1 MHEDGDEEDLDEDE
15 MLEALEN
22 NNNAERKQAETSSA
36 TMPAAQV
43 KSGSSPETAEVAS
56 AADADSAGHAAEENQ
71 IEDEEDDGYDEDE
84 LEEEEE
90 EEVEWKIE
98 GHEWIGKT
106 VVRVFGEHERTTA
119 TCTKWAEADSE
130 GPALWH
136 VVSGHACMGVLYVE
150 FAMLVWCALV

>member
-1 MHEDGDEEDLDEDE
+1 VHIKLWTNIIISCELWQVHEDGDEEDLDEDE

-22 NNNAERKQAETSSA
+22 AKNKQTESA
-36 TMPAAQV
+36 STQ
-43 KSGSSPETAEVAS
+43 E
-56 AADADSAGHAAEENQ
+56 DAHESEQSELAG
-71 IEDEEDDGYDEDE
+71 GYGGGDYV
-84 LEEEEE
+84 EEEEE
-90 EEVEWKIE
+90 EEVVWRIE

-136 VVSGHACMGVLYVE
+136 VVSDSYASM
-150 FAMLVWCALV
+150 